1 MRINAGDTAWVLM
14 SAALVMFM
22 TPGLALFYGGMVRA
36 KNVLAMLMQNF
47 FCLGLVSVLWA
58 VCVYSLAFHGTGR
71 FIGNLDLA
79 FLDHANT
86 VPATGFGLVPIPPL
100 SFSAFQMMF
109 AVITPALITGAI
121 ADRMKFSAWFWFIG
135 LWVLLV
141 YTPVAHWVFSPAGWL
156 FRRGALDFAG
166 GTVVHVNA
174 GIAALAAVIVIG
186 RRRGWPNHPS
196 PPHSLPLTLLG
207 TGILWF
213 GWFGFNAGSALAANG
228 IAAQAFIN
236 THMAA
241 AAAILGWLLF
251 ERIRSGHATTLGA
264 ASGAVAG
271 LVAITPCA
279 GFVGGMAPIVIGFV
293 AGALC
298 YFAVSVKFRFGY
310 DDALD
315 VVGVHLVGGIAG
327 SLLLGLFADRAFN
340 PAVVHQ
346 GVLVGGGSWELMGDQ
361 LIAVGA
367 TLVWSGVLTFV
378 ILKVL
383 QLVIPGGLR
392 VSEEDEETGLD
403 LTQHSEVGYSLDRV

>member
-1 MRINAGDTAWVLM
+1 MRINAGDTAWVLT
-14 SAALVMFM
+14 SAALVMLM

-47 FCLGLVSVLWA
+47 ICLGIVSVLWA
-58 VCVYSLAFHGTGR
+58 VCIYSLAFHGTGK

-79 FLDHANT
+79 FMDHANT

-100 SFSAFQMMF
+100 SFSAFQLMF

-121 ADRMKFSAWFWFIG
+121 ADRMRFSAWFWFVV
-135 LWVLLV
+135 LWSLLV

-174 GIAALAAVIVIG
+174 GIAALVAVVVIG
-186 RRRGWPNHPS
+186 KRRGWPNHPT

-213 GWFGFNAGSALAANG
+213 GWFGFNAGSALGANG

-236 THMAA
+236 THFAA
-241 AAAILGWLLF
+241 AAAMLGWLLF
-251 ERIRSGHATTLGA
+251 ERVRGKHATTLGA

-279 GFVGGMAPIVIGFV
+279 GFVGPMAAIAIGAT
-293 AGALC
+293 AGAIC

-315 VVGVHLVGGIAG
+315 VVGVHLIGGLAG

-346 GVLVGGGSWELMGDQ
+346 GVLVDGSWELLGDQ
-361 LIAVGA
+361 IVAVVA
-367 TLVWSGVLTFV
+367 TLVWSAVLTFV

-383 QLVIPGGLR
+383 QRVIPGGLR
-392 VSEEDEETGLD
+392 VSEEDEQTGLD
-403 LTQHSEVGYSLDRV
+403 LTQHSEMGYSYERV

>member
-1 MRINAGDTAWVLM
+1 MRINAGDTAWVLV

-47 FCLGLVSVLWA
+47 ICLGIVAVLWG
-58 VCVYSLAFHGTGR
+58 VCMYTLAFHGTGKW
-71 FIGNLDLA
+71 IGNFDLA
-79 FLDHANT
+79 FLDNANT
-86 VPATGFGLVPIPPL
+86 VSATGFGALPIPPL
-100 SFSAFQMMF
+100 SFSMFQLMF
-109 AVITPALITGAI
+109 AIITPALITGAI
-121 ADRMKFSAWFWFIG
+121 ADRMRFSAWLSFVVIWSLI
-135 LWVLLV
+135 V

-166 GTVVHVNA
+166 GTVVHINA
-174 GIAALAAVIVIG
+174 GIAALVAVIVIG

-213 GWFGFNAGSALAANG
+213 GWFGFNAGSALGANG
-228 IAAQAFIN
+228 IAAQAFVN
-236 THMAA
+236 TMFAA
-241 AAAILGWLLF
+241 STAMLGWLVF
-251 ERIRSGHATTLGA
+251 ERIRARHPTTLGA

-279 GFVGGMAPIVIGFV
+279 GYVGPMAAIAIGFL
-293 AGALC
+293 AGAIC

-315 VVGVHLVGGIAG
+315 VVGVHLVGGLVG

-340 PAVVHQ
+340 PAVVHE
-346 GVLVGGGSWELMGDQ
+346 GVFIDGSWELMGDQ
-361 LIAVGA
+361 LIAVVS

-383 QLVIPGGLR
+383 HLVVPGGLR
-392 VSEEDEETGLD
+392 VSEEDEESGLD
-403 LTQHSEVGYSLDRV
+403 LTQHSEVGYAYDRV

>member
-47 FCLGLVSVLWA
+47 FCLGLISVLWA
-58 VCVYSLAFHGTGR
+58 VCMYSLAFHGTGKW
-71 FIGNLDLA
+71 IGDFDLA
-79 FLDHANT
+79 FLDHAN
-86 VPATGFGLVPIPPL
+86 VIPATGFGAVPIPPL
-100 SFSAFQMMF
+100 SFSAFQLMF

-121 ADRMKFSAWFWFIG
+121 ADRMKFSAWFWFVG
-135 LWVLLV
+135 LWALFV

-174 GIAALAAVIVIG
+174 GIAALAAVLVIG

-228 IAAQAFIN
+228 IAAQAFLN

-241 AAAILGWLLF
+241 AAAMLGWLLF
-251 ERIRSGHATTLGA
+251 ERLRGGHATTLGA

-279 GFVGGMAPIVIGFV
+279 GYVGGMSSIWIGLI

-298 YFAVSVKFRFGY
+298 YFAVSLKFRFGY

-315 VVGVHLVGGIAG
+315 VVGVHLVGGLAG

-340 PAVVHQ
+340 PAVAHQ
-346 GVLVGGGSWELMGDQ
+346 GVFVNGSWELMGDQ

-367 TLVWSGVLTFV
+367 TLVWSGVLTVV

-392 VSEEDEETGLD
+392 VSEDDEETGLD
-403 LTQHSEVGYSLDRV
+403 LTQHSEVGYALDRV

>member
-1 MRINAGDTAWVLM
+1 MRINAGDTAWLLV

-47 FCLGLVSVLWA
+47 ICLGIVSVLWA
-58 VCVYSLAFHGTGR
+58 VCIYSLAFHGTGK
-71 FIGNLDLA
+71 FLGNFDLA
-79 FLDHANT
+79 FMDHANT
-86 VPATGFGLVPIPPL
+86 MAATGFGALHVPPL

-109 AVITPALITGAI
+109 AIITPALITGAI
-121 ADRMKFSAWFWFIG
+121 ADRMRFSAWFWFVV
-135 LWVLLV
+135 LWSLIV

-166 GTVVHVNA
+166 GTVVHINA
-174 GIAALAAVIVIG
+174 GIAALVAVIVIG
-186 RRRGWPNHPS
+186 RRRGWPNHPT

-213 GWFGFNAGSALAANG
+213 GWFGFNAGSALGANG
-228 IAAQAFIN
+228 IAAEAFM
-236 THMAA
+236 TTFFAA
-241 AAAILGWLLF
+241 AAAMLGWLLF
-251 ERIRSGHATTLGA
+251 ERIRGKHATTLGA

-279 GFVGGMAPIVIGFV
+279 GFVGPMASIAIGFI
-293 AGALC
+293 AGAIC

-315 VVGVHLVGGIAG
+315 VVGVHLVGGLIG

-346 GVLVGGGSWELMGDQ
+346 GVFVNGSWELMGDQ
-361 LIAVGA
+361 LIAVIA

-392 VSEEDEETGLD
+392 VTEDDEQTGLD
-403 LTQHSEVGYSLDRV
+403 VTQHSEVGYAYDRV